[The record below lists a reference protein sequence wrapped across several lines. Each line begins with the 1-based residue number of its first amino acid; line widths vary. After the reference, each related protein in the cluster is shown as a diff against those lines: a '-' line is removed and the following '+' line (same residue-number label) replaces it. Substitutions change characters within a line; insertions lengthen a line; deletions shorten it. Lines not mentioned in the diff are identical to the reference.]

1 MSNKAENKDNKDE
14 KPEKKNKKKLTV
26 TELLAQED
34 LELVSYLNMIFL
46 TKVCC

>member
-14 KPEKKNKKKLTV
+14 KPEKKNKKLTV
-26 TELLAQED
+26 NELLAQD
-34 LELVSYLNMIFL
+34 ELVSYLNVIFL